1 MKTIRVETKGG
12 GVFILK
18 ECTAFG
24 IGAIAHT
31 RDKKLCVYEIQE
43 GDKLTELS

>member
-1 MKTIRVETKGG
+1 MKTIRVETVGG

-24 IGAIAHT
+24 ENGIAH
-31 RDKKLCVYEIQE
+31 RYQGEMKLYIIED
-43 GDKLTELS
+43 GDKLTEI